1 MPFCKEI
8 SWPGCGLLML
18 WKVEEGENF
27 PVNLT
32 ENSRK
37 RLAGMKRSDHQKGFL
52 AVRMLL
58 ERTGLADSDVLYKPG
73 GRPFLSDGRHISI
86 SHSQAFAALYVG
98 REPCGIDIEK
108 IHPRIVKNQPY
119 FIGNEVIPAEAGPE
133 MLTVIWTVKEAIFK
147 LSNSRPLSFLNDLH
161 VYPFDLKAGSG
172 IARSTFPGWE
182 KEFSFH
188 FEPIEDYILT
198 ICKE

>member
-1 MPFCKEI
+1 MPFYKQI
-8 SWPGCGLLML
+8 SLPDCGSLML
-18 WKVEEGENF
+18 WKVEEEES
-27 PVNLT
+27 PAMNLT
-32 ENSRK
+32 ENSLK
-37 RLAGMKRSDHQKGFL
+37 RLAGMKRSDHRMGFL

-58 ERTGLADSDVLYKPG
+58 ELAGLSDSDVFYEPG
-73 GRPFLSDGRHISI
+73 GRPFLKDGRHISI
-86 SHSQAFAALYVG
+86 SHSRAFAALYVG
-98 REPCGIDIEK
+98 REPRGIDIEK
-108 IHPRIVKNQPY
+108 VHPRIVINQSY

-161 VYPFDLKAGSG
+161 VSPFDLKAGSG

-182 KEFSFH
+182 KEFSFQ
-188 FEPIEDYILT
+188 FELIEDYILT